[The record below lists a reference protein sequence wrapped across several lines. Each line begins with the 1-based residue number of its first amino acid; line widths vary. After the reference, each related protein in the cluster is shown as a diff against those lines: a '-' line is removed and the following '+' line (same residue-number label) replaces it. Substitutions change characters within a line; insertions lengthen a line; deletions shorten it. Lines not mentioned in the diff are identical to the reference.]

1 MLADQEK
8 LVLQNMGTVKN
19 DEGTVQYDQVQL
31 DFCHITA
38 PISGRVGLRLVDPGN
53 VVQSAGTTTLAVIT
67 QMEPITVIFTI
78 PEDSWTSASPCA
90 TGRQTARGA
99 FDRNNQKKIATGT
112 LLTLDNQ
119 IDTTT
124 GTVKGRATFDNKNDV
139 LFPNQF
145 VNTRLLV
152 NTLQGVTLVPA
163 SAIQHNGQAAFVY
176 LIQQNVAHLRN
187 VKTGVTDNGIT
198 QVDGINPGDVV
209 ANSSFDKLQDNSK
222 VTVSSTAPPPSSRGA
237 TRREPV
243 SPVYPAARCH
253 LTHHGGYS
261 PGRYGRLLATACLG
275 SASGG
280 LSHHSGSHVL
290 SRSEPHV
297 MATTVT
303 APLERQ
309 FGELQGLSQMTSTSA
324 GGTLGHRPAVQSHLT
339 DRYRRRGS
347 AVRHQRIPELFA
359 FDSSRAAHLQQD
371 ESCRCPGPYAWHTSS
386 SMPLSQVEDLVDTRL
401 APKISQ
407 LNGVGLVSI
416 SGGQKPAVRIQANP
430 TALSSYGI
438 NLEDLRTALTQS
450 SVNAAK
456 GNFDGPA
463 RITRSTRTINSSRAT
478 TIATWWSLTATGR
491 R

>member
-1 MLADQEK
+1 MDAERYRAAVAGKAVSEQMLADQEK

-78 PEDSWTSASPCA
+78 PEDSLDEVQARV
-90 TGRQTARGA
+90 RQGAKLPVDA

-187 VKTGVTDNGIT
+187 VKTGVTDNGTT
-198 QVDGINPGDVV
+198 QVDGINPADVV

-222 VTVSSTAPPPSSRGA
+222 VVVSSTAPP
-237 TRREPV
+237 
-243 SPVYPAARCH
+243 
-253 LTHHGGYS
+253 
-261 PGRYGRLLATACLG
+261 
-275 SASGG
+275 
-280 LSHHSGSHVL
+280 
-290 SRSEPHV
+290 
-297 MATTVT
+297 
-303 APLERQ
+303 
-309 FGELQGLSQMTSTSA
+309 
-324 GGTLGHRPAVQSHLT
+324 
-339 DRYRRRGS
+339 
-347 AVRHQRIPELFA
+347 
-359 FDSSRAAHLQQD
+359 
-371 ESCRCPGPYAWHTSS
+371 SS
-386 SMPLSQVEDLVDTRL
+386 SMGSN
-401 APKISQ
+401 AP
-407 LNGVGLVSI
+407 
-416 SGGQKPAVRIQANP
+416 
-430 TALSSYGI
+430 
-438 NLEDLRTALTQS
+438 
-450 SVNAAK
+450 
-456 GNFDGPA
+456 
-463 RITRSTRTINSSRAT
+463 
-478 TIATWWSLTATGR
+478 
-491 R
+491 